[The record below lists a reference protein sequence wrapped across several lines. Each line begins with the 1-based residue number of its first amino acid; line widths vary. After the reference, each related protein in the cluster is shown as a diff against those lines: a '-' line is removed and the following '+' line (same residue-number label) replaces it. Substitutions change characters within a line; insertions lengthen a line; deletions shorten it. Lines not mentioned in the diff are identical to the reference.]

1 MHHIRIWS
9 SGTGNVL
16 QAFHLQSFCILSF
29 YKKTFR
35 FTPAICKDCTV
46 PRIRSGFLPTC
57 EAQQGFTPTRKWR
70 RHFCRQRTTFAAFTL
85 SLQKGASFCNLPLV
99 IFCILNFY
107 KKIFRFTPAICQDC
121 TDPRIQ
127 HGFLLTRSP

>member
-70 RHFCRQRTTFAAFTL
+70 RHFCRQRTKFAAFTL
-85 SLQKGASFCNLPLV
+85 SLQRGKRAAGFPFAKLLHTCLFTRGHSTSPQFTTASKSDRKNSC
-99 IFCILNFY
+99 
-107 KKIFRFTPAICQDC
+107 RF
-121 TDPRIQ
+121 
-127 HGFLLTRSP
+127 FVV